1 VDVDRLIRFELSIRY
16 EVKKMAKLSK
26 ISAKSDDYNEEEV
39 YVVETILDK
48 RIVNGRTEY
57 LLKWKGYGE

>member
-1 VDVDRLIRFELSIRY
+1 
-16 EVKKMAKLSK
+16 VKKMAKMSK

-48 RIVNGRTEY
+48 RIVEGRTEY